1 MEGTKMVGFGDL
13 ELLTLQQYW
22 WIVVSLIGG
31 LFVFIMFVQGGQ
43 TLINKLS
50 TNETEKTMLVNA
62 IGRKWELGF
71 TTLVLF
77 GGALFAAFPLFYA
90 TSFGG
95 AYWVWLA
102 ILFCFIIQAVS
113 YEYRTKPDNFLGQKT
128 YEAFLYIN
136 GTLGVF
142 LLGTAIS
149 TFFSGS
155 EFRIDSNFFSH
166 WQNDLRG
173 LEALFNPFNYLLGL
187 ALIFLTKISGA
198 LYFISSIDH
207 QGIRDRAVASIKV
220 NMIFFLIFFLSFLG
234 WIFTKEGFAV
244 DADGIVFMQ
253 KYKYLF
259 NFLDMPLLLGM
270 FLAGV
275 LMVIVAVFVAI
286 TFRKTCCIKTGGVG
300 IVLTVTALLTSVGL
314 NGTAY
319 YPSTYDLQSSL
330 TIMNSSGSH
339 YTLMAMGYAS
349 LMVPFVL
356 AYIAYAWYSMDK
368 VKITKE
374 EIEAPDAHNY

>member
-1 MEGTKMVGFGDL
+1 MGFGTL

-22 WIVVSLIGG
+22 WIIISLLGG

-43 TLINKLS
+43 TLMDKLS
-50 TNETEKTMLVNA
+50 DNETEKTMLINS

-113 YEYRTKPDNFLGQKT
+113 YEYRTKPNNFLGQKT
-128 YEAFLYIN
+128 YEMFLKIN
-136 GTLGVF
+136 GNIGTF
-142 LLGTAIS
+142 LLGVAIS

-155 EFRIDSNFFSH
+155 EFIVDSNNFVD
-166 WQNDLRG
+166 WQNPLRG
-173 LEALFNPFNYLLGL
+173 LEALLNPYNYLLGFALVFL
-187 ALIFLTKISGA
+187 AKISGA
-198 LYFISSIDH
+198 LYFINNIDH
-207 QGIRDRAVASIKV
+207 YEIRQKAVESIKI
-220 NMIFFLIFFLSFLG
+220 NMILFLIPFLG
-234 WIFTKEGFAV
+234 FMIWILIKDGYAVDNEGFV
-244 DADGIVFMQ
+244 SIERF
-253 KYKYLF
+253 KYLQ
-259 NFLDMPLLLGM
+259 NFIDMPIVSAM
-270 FLAGV
+270 FLIGV
-275 LMVIVAVFVAI
+275 SMVIIAVFVTI
-286 TFRKTCCIKTGGVG
+286 TFRKTCCIKTGGTG
-300 IVLTVTALLTSVGL
+300 IVLTVMAVLLNVGL
-314 NGTAY
+314 NNTSY
-319 YPSTYDLQSSL
+319 YPSTVDLQSSL
-330 TIMNSSGSH
+330 TIVNSSGSH
-339 YTLMAMGYAS
+339 YTLMTMSYVS

-374 EIEAPDAHNY
+374 EIQSPDSHNY

>member
-1 MEGTKMVGFGDL
+1 MVGFGDL
-13 ELLTLQQYW
+13 DLLTLQQYW
-22 WIVVSLIGG
+22 WAVVSLIGG

-50 TNETEKTMLVNA
+50 TTETEKTMLVNA

-142 LLGTAIS
+142 LLGAAIS

-155 EFRIDSNFFSH
+155 EFTVDSNNFSH
-166 WQNDLRG
+166 WQNSLRG
-173 LEALFNPFNYLLGL
+173 LEALLNPFNYLLGL

-207 QGIRDRAVASIKV
+207 QQIRNRAVESIKI
-220 NMIFFLIFFLSFLG
+220 NMIFFLVFFLSFLT

-244 DADGIVFMQ
+244 DAQGIVFMQ
-253 KYKYLF
+253 QYKYLY
-259 NFLDMPLLLGM
+259 NFLEMPLLLGM
-270 FLAGV
+270 FILGV
-275 LMVIVAVFVAI
+275 GMVIIAVFVAI
-286 TFRKTCCIKTGGVG
+286 TYRKTCCIKTGGVG
-300 IVLTVTALLTSVGL
+300 IVLTVTALLLSVGL
-314 NGTAY
+314 NNTAY

-339 YTLMAMGYAS
+339 YTLMTMSYAS

>member
-1 MEGTKMVGFGDL
+1 MGFGDL
-13 ELLTLQQYW
+13 DLLTLQHYW
-22 WIVVSLIGG
+22 WFVVSLIGG

-43 TLINKLS
+43 TLINKLAS
-50 TNETEKTMLVNA
+50 SEIQKTMLINA

-95 AYWVWLA
+95 AYWVWMA

-136 GTLGVF
+136 GSLGVF
-142 LLGTAIS
+142 LLGVAIS

-155 EFRIDSNFFSH
+155 EFAVDSNNFSH
-166 WQNDLRG
+166 WQNPLRG
-173 LEALFNPFNYLLGL
+173 LEALANPYNYLLGFALVFL
-187 ALIFLTKISGA
+187 AKISGA
-198 LYFISSIDH
+198 LYFISAVDDA
-207 QGIRDRAVASIKV
+207 QIREKAVESIKI
-220 NMIFFLIFFLSFLG
+220 NMIFFLVSFLSFLA
-234 WIFTKEGFAV
+234 WLFTKDGFAV
-244 DADGIVFMQ
+244 DADGVIFMQ
-253 KYKYLF
+253 EYKYLL
-259 NFLDMPLLLGM
+259 NFVEMPVVLGM
-270 FLAGV
+270 FLLGV
-275 LMVIVAVFVAI
+275 VMVIIAVFVAVVYK
-286 TFRKTCCIKTGGVG
+286 KTCCIKTGGTG
-300 IVLTVTALLTSVGL
+300 IVLTVTALLLSVGF
-314 NGTAY
+314 NNTAY

-339 YTLMAMGYAS
+339 YTLMAMSYAS

-368 VKITKE
+368 VKITQAE
-374 EIEAPDAHNY
+374 MEAPDAHNY

>member
-1 MEGTKMVGFGDL
+1 MGFGDL

-22 WIVVSLIGG
+22 WIIIALLGG

-43 TLINKLS
+43 TLIDKLS
-50 TNETEKTMLVNA
+50 DNEVEKTMLINS

-95 AYWVWLA
+95 AYWVWMA

-113 YEYRTKPDNFLGQKT
+113 YEYRTKPDNFLGKKT
-128 YEAFLYIN
+128 YETFLKIN
-136 GTLGVF
+136 GSLGVF
-142 LLGTAIS
+142 LLGVAIS

-155 EFRIDSNFFSH
+155 EFLLDSNNFVL

-173 LEALFNPFNYLLGL
+173 LEALLNPYNYLLGFALVYL
-187 ALIFLTKISGA
+187 AKIGGA
-198 LYFISSIDH
+198 LYFINNIDYEP
-207 QGIRDRAVASIKV
+207 IRLKAIESIKI
-220 NMIFFLIFFLSFLG
+220 NMVLFLVFFLGFMA
-234 WIFTKEGFAV
+234 WILLKDGYAV
-244 DADGIVFMQ
+244 DSDGIVFL
-253 KYKYLF
+253 KEYKYMI
-259 NFLDMPLLLGM
+259 NFIDMPLVTIM
-270 FLAGV
+270 FVIGV
-275 LMVIVAVFVAI
+275 VMVIIGVFATI
-286 TFRKTCCIKTGGVG
+286 QYKETCCIKPTGVG
-300 IVLTVTALLTSVGL
+300 IVLTVMAIILNVGF
-314 NGTAY
+314 NNTAY

-330 TIMNSSGSH
+330 TIVNSSGSH
-339 YTLMAMGYAS
+339 YTLMAMSYAS

-374 EIEAPDAHNY
+374 EIEHPDAHNY

>member
-1 MEGTKMVGFGDL
+1 MGFGTL

-22 WIVVSLIGG
+22 WIIISLLGG

-43 TLINKLS
+43 TLMDKLS
-50 TNETEKTMLVNA
+50 DNETEKTMLINS

-113 YEYRTKPDNFLGQKT
+113 YEFRTKPNNFLGQKT
-128 YEAFLYIN
+128 YEMFLKIN
-136 GTLGVF
+136 GNIGTF
-142 LLGTAIS
+142 LLGVAIS

-155 EFRIDSNFFSH
+155 EFIVDSNNFVD
-166 WQNDLRG
+166 WQNPLRG
-173 LEALFNPFNYLLGL
+173 LEALLNPYNYLLGFALVFL
-187 ALIFLTKISGA
+187 AKISGA
-198 LYFISSIDH
+198 LYFINNIDH
-207 QGIRDRAVASIKV
+207 YEIRQKAVESIKI
-220 NMIFFLIFFLSFLG
+220 NMILFLIPFLG
-234 WIFTKEGFAV
+234 FMTWILIKDGYAV
-244 DADGIVFMQ
+244 DKNGFVSIERF
-253 KYKYLF
+253 KYLQ
-259 NFLDMPLLLGM
+259 NFIDMPIVSAM
-270 FLAGV
+270 FLIGV
-275 LMVIVAVFVAI
+275 AMVIIAVFVTI
-286 TFRKTCCIKTGGVG
+286 TFKKTCCIKTGGVG
-300 IVLTVTALLTSVGL
+300 IVLTVMAVLLNVGL
-314 NGTAY
+314 NNTSY
-319 YPSTYDLQSSL
+319 YPSTIDLQSSL

-339 YTLMAMGYAS
+339 YTLMTMSYVS

-356 AYIAYAWYSMDK
+356 AYIVFAWYSMDK

-374 EIEAPDAHNY
+374 EMESEDSHHY

>member
-1 MEGTKMVGFGDL
+1 MGFGDL

-22 WIVVSLIGG
+22 WIIIALLGG

-43 TLINKLS
+43 TLIDQLS
-50 TNETEKTMLVNA
+50 DNETEKTMLINSM
-62 IGRKWELGF
+62 GRKWELGF

-113 YEYRTKPDNFLGQKT
+113 YEYRTKPDNFLGQKV
-128 YEAFLYIN
+128 YELFLKIN

-142 LLGTAIS
+142 LLGVAIS

-155 EFRIDSNFFSH
+155 EFILTSNFFVD
-166 WQNDLRG
+166 WQNPLRG
-173 LEALFNPFNYLLGL
+173 LEALFNPYNYLLGF
-187 ALIFLTKISGA
+187 ALVFLVKITGA
-198 LYFISSIDH
+198 LYFLNNIDH
-207 QGIRDRAVASIKV
+207 EPIRKKAIRSIKI
-220 NMIFFLIFFLSFLG
+220 NMPIFLVFFLGFMA
-234 WIFTKEGFAV
+234 WILLKDGYAV
-244 DADGIVFMQ
+244 DPDGVVYLEAGKYLTNFLEMPIVFIMW
-253 KYKYLF
+253 
-259 NFLDMPLLLGM
+259 
-270 FLAGV
+270 LAGV
-275 LMVIVAVFVAI
+275 VMVVLAVFNAI
-286 TFRKTCCIKTGGVG
+286 VNEKTCCIKTSGVG
-300 IVLTVTALLTSVGL
+300 VVLTVMAILLNVGFNNTS
-314 NGTAY
+314 Y
-319 YPSTYDLQSSL
+319 YPSTSDLQSSL
-330 TIMNSSGSH
+330 TIVNSSGSH
-339 YTLMAMGYAS
+339 YTLMAMSYAS

-356 AYIAYAWYSMDK
+356 GYIALAWYSMDK